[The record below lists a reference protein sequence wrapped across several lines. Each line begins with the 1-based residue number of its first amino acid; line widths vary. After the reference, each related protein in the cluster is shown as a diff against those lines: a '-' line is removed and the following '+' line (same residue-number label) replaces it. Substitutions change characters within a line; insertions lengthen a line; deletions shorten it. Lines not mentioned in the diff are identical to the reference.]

1 MSGDL
6 SIPAFTRGGTAMKKV
21 SDNRKKGYQST
32 IKRILDYIGHYKWGV
47 LFSLCLAAIT
57 VVTTLYAPILIG
69 DAVDFIVGPNDVDFA
84 GLMGVLQ
91 KMGIVILITAVSQ
104 WLMNHINN
112 KITYQVV
119 KDIRIKAFEH
129 LEVLPLR
136 YLDSHP
142 SGDIISRIIA
152 DIDQFSE
159 GLLMGFT
166 QLFTG
171 VLTILGT
178 LGFMFFVN
186 PWIALVVVCVTP
198 VSLLVASYIAKKTY
212 IMFQHQSETRGELTG
227 LIDEMLGNQKVVQA
241 FGHEEEAQERFEE
254 INERLRQYS
263 LRATFFSSIT
273 NPSTRF
279 VNGLVYA
286 SVGVA
291 GAYAAV
297 HGLLSVGKLSS
308 FLSYANQYTKPFNE
322 ISGVVTELQNA
333 LASAARVFA
342 LIDEEPL
349 RPEDKD
355 AVDVKEADGNVNL
368 EHVYFSYN
376 PEVSLIEDFN
386 LKVTPGQRIAIVG
399 PTGCGKST
407 VINLL
412 MRFYDVDSGC
422 IQVSGNDIRHM
433 TRKSLRANYGM
444 VLQETWL
451 KSGTIRD
458 NIAYGMPDATQ
469 EDIIQAAKEAH
480 AHSFIKRM
488 PEGYDTI
495 ISEDGGNLSQG
506 QKQLLCIAR
515 VMLCLPP
522 MLILDEATSSIDTRT
537 EIRIQKAF
545 AKMMEGRTSFIVAH
559 RLSTIKEADVILV
572 MRDGHIIEQGS
583 HEKLLQQGGFYA
595 QLYNSQFAAT

>member
-1 MSGDL
+1 
-6 SIPAFTRGGTAMKKV
+6 MKKV

-333 LASAARVFA
+333 LASAARVFS

-376 PEVSLIEDFN
+376 PEVALIEDFN
-386 LKVTPGQRIAIVG
+386 LKVTPGHRIAIVG

>member
-1 MSGDL
+1 
-6 SIPAFTRGGTAMKKV
+6 MKNK
-21 SDNRKKGYQST
+21 ST
-32 IKRILDYIGHYKWGV
+32 IKRILDYIGRYKWGV
-47 LFSLCLAAIT
+47 LLSLCLAAVT

-69 DAVDFIVGPNDVDFA
+69 DGVDLILEAGKVDFQ
-84 GLMGVLQ
+84 GLRQVLG
-91 KMGIVILITAVSQ
+91 KMAAVITVTAVSQ

-112 KITYQVV
+112 KITYHVAE
-119 KDIRIKAFEH
+119 DIRTKAFGH
-129 LEVLPLR
+129 LENLPLK
-136 YLDSHP
+136 YIDSHP

-178 LGFMFFVN
+178 LGFMFYVN
-186 PWIALVVVCVTP
+186 AWIALVVVCVTP
-198 VSLLVASYIAKKTY
+198 VSLLVAGYIARKTY
-212 IMFQHQSETRGELTG
+212 VMFKHQSETRGELTG
-227 LIDEMLGNQKVVQA
+227 LIDEMLGSQKVVQA
-241 FGHEEEAQERFEE
+241 FGYEEDAQERFET
-254 INERLRQYS
+254 INERLRGYS

-273 NPSTRF
+273 NPATRF

-297 HGLLSVGKLSS
+297 NGLLSVGKLSS

-349 RPEDKD
+349 VPEDAD
-355 AVDVKEADGNVNL
+355 AVDLKEAKGNVEL
-368 EHVYFSYN
+368 RKVYFSYN
-376 PEVSLIEDFN
+376 PDVPLIENFN
-386 LKVTPGQRIAIVG
+386 LKVESGQRIAIVG

-407 VINLL
+407 IINLL

-422 IQVSGNDIRHM
+422 VEVDGYDIRHM
-433 TRKSLRANYGM
+433 TRRSLRAGYGM

-451 KSGTIRD
+451 KSGTIRE
-458 NIAYGMPDATQ
+458 NIAYGKPDAG
-469 EDIIQAAKEAH
+469 EEEIVRAAKEAH

-488 PEGYDTI
+488 PDGYDTVI
-495 ISEDGGNLSQG
+495 TEDGGNLSQG

-515 VMLCLPP
+515 VLLSLPP

-545 AKMMEGRTSFIVAH
+545 ARMMEGRTSFIVAH
-559 RLSTIKEADVILV
+559 RLSTIREADVILV
-572 MRDGHIIEQGS
+572 MKDGCIVEQGD
-583 HEKLLQQGGFYA
+583 HETLLKKGGFYA
-595 QLYNSQFAAT
+595 RLYNSQFAVT

>member
-1 MSGDL
+1 
-6 SIPAFTRGGTAMKKV
+6 MKKV

-322 ISGVVTELQNA
+322 SCNRTSECIGISGQSL
-333 LASAARVFA
+333 F
-342 LIDEEPL
+342 ID
-349 RPEDKD
+349 
-355 AVDVKEADGNVNL
+355 
-368 EHVYFSYN
+368 
-376 PEVSLIEDFN
+376 
-386 LKVTPGQRIAIVG
+386 
-399 PTGCGKST
+399 
-407 VINLL
+407 
-412 MRFYDVDSGC
+412 
-422 IQVSGNDIRHM
+422 
-433 TRKSLRANYGM
+433 
-444 VLQETWL
+444 
-451 KSGTIRD
+451 
-458 NIAYGMPDATQ
+458 
-469 EDIIQAAKEAH
+469 
-480 AHSFIKRM
+480 
-488 PEGYDTI
+488 
-495 ISEDGGNLSQG
+495 
-506 QKQLLCIAR
+506 
-515 VMLCLPP
+515 
-522 MLILDEATSSIDTRT
+522 
-537 EIRIQKAF
+537 
-545 AKMMEGRTSFIVAH
+545 
-559 RLSTIKEADVILV
+559 
-572 MRDGHIIEQGS
+572 
-583 HEKLLQQGGFYA
+583 
-595 QLYNSQFAAT
+595 